1 MEFNKKLQELRKQK
15 GLTQDELAEKL
26 FVSRTAVSKWEM
38 GRGYPN
44 IESLKDISKFFGVTV
59 DDLLS
64 SEELLTLSEADG
76 RKKESRFRDLVFGL
90 LDVCTAMLVFLPFFA
105 QKTEASITG
114 ASLLTLTN
122 IAPYLMGAFCGLI
135 FAIVIFGIAILAFQ
149 NCEKGF
155 WLRIKTKI
163 SLLLN
168 TFGVL
173 LFIISR
179 QPYAAVLLL
188 VFLIIKALTLIKRQ

>member
-44 IESLKDISKFFGVTV
+44 IESLKDIAKFFDVTV
-59 DDLLS
+59 DALLS

-76 RKKESRFRDLVFGL
+76 RKKEGHFRDLVFGL

-122 IAPYLMGAFCGLI
+122 IAPYLKGAFCGLI

-149 NCEKGF
+149 NCERGF

-163 SLLLN
+163 SLSLN

>member
-15 GLTQDELAEKL
+15 GLTQDELAERL

-76 RKKESRFRDLVFGL
+76 RKKEGHFRDLMFGL
-90 LDVCTAMLVFLPFFA
+90 LDVCAAMLVFLPFFA
-105 QKTEASITG
+105 QKTEVSIAG
-114 ASLLTLTN
+114 VSLLSLTD
-122 IAPYLMGAFCGLI
+122 IAPYLKVTFCCLI
-135 FAIVIFGIAILAFQ
+135 FAIVIFGIAILTLQ